1 MARSLPSGKLQVA
14 HLKRDQAC
22 PQQTI
27 PELPE
32 NIMRLTLVGSLVL
45 ALASHA
51 AAPSHAS
58 QKALGAAAVAT
69 VTATIKAIDS
79 TNRLVTLAFEDGTVD
94 TVSAGPEVRRFSEL
108 KVGDKVTFRYQES
121 AVVQLRKPG
130 DVTPA
135 SSATQGITRSAG
147 AKPGGTM
154 AQQVTARVTVEAI
167 DAAVPS
173 ISVKTDDGRHVTY
186 HVEDKKNLEG
196 VKAGDR
202 LDITLT
208 RALMVSVADGK
219 ADAK

>member
-1 MARSLPSGKLQVA
+1 MNPGER
-14 HLKRDQAC
+14 
-22 PQQTI
+22 
-27 PELPE
+27 
-32 NIMRLTLVGSLVL
+32 MRLTVLAFVVLVL
-45 ALASHA
+45 TCNATASAHA
-51 AAPSHAS
+51 G
-58 QKALGAAAVAT
+58 QKAVGAAAAAT

-94 TVSAGPEVRRFSEL
+94 TVMAGPEVRRFSEL
-108 KVGDKVTFRYQES
+108 KAGDKVTFRYQES

-167 DAAVPS
+167 DATVPS
-173 ISVKTDDGRHVTY
+173 ITVKTDDGRRVTY
-186 HVEDKKNLEG
+186 QVEDKKNLEG

>member
-1 MARSLPSGKLQVA
+1 
-14 HLKRDQAC
+14 
-22 PQQTI
+22 
-27 PELPE
+27 
-32 NIMRLTLVGSLVL
+32 MRLTLVAFFVFVL
-45 ALASHA
+45 TCNATASAHA
-51 AAPSHAS
+51 GQRAV
-58 QKALGAAAVAT
+58 GAAATAT

-79 TNRLVTLAFEDGTVD
+79 TNRLVTLTFEDGTVD
-94 TVSAGPEVRRFSEL
+94 TVTAGPEVRRFSEL
-108 KVGDKVTFRYQES
+108 KVGDKVTFRYRES

-130 DVTPA
+130 DATPA
-135 SSATQGITRSAG
+135 SSTTQGITRSAG

-154 AQQVTARVTVEAI
+154 AQQVTAKVTVEAI

-173 ISVKTDDGRHVTY
+173 ITVKTDDGRHMTY

-208 RALMVSVADGK
+208 RALMVSVADGT

>member
-1 MARSLPSGKLQVA
+1 
-14 HLKRDQAC
+14 
-22 PQQTI
+22 
-27 PELPE
+27 
-32 NIMRLTLVGSLVL
+32 MRLTLV
-45 ALASHA
+45 ALFFLLTCSATGPAHA
-51 AAPSHAS
+51 G
-58 QKALGAAAVAT
+58 QKPVGATPIAT

-94 TVSAGPEVRRFSEL
+94 TVTAGPEVRRFSEL
-108 KVGDKVTFRYQES
+108 KVGDKVTFQYQES
-121 AVVQLRKPG
+121 AIVQLRKPG

-135 SSATQGITRSAG
+135 SSATQGITRTAG

-154 AQQVTARVTVEAI
+154 AQQLTARVTVEAI

-173 ISVKTDDGRHVTY
+173 ITVKADDGRHVTY

-208 RALMVSVADGK
+208 RALMVSVANGK
-219 ADAK
+219 AAGKPDAK

>member
-1 MARSLPSGKLQVA
+1 
-14 HLKRDQAC
+14 
-22 PQQTI
+22 
-27 PELPE
+27 
-32 NIMRLTLVGSLVL
+32 MRLLVL
-45 ALASHA
+45 AFVVLVLTCHATAPAHA
-51 AAPSHAS
+51 A
-58 QKALGAAAVAT
+58 QKPVGATAAAT

-94 TVSAGPEVRRFSEL
+94 TVKAGPEVRRFNEL

-130 DVTPA
+130 NVTPA
-135 SSATQGITRSAG
+135 SSAAQGITRSAG

-154 AQQVTARVTVEAI
+154 AQQVTAHVTVEAI

-173 ISVKTDDGRHVTY
+173 ITVKTDDGRHVTY

-202 LDITLT
+202 LEITLT
-208 RALMVSVADGK
+208 RALMVSVAEGHAAPK
-219 ADAK
+219 

>member
-1 MARSLPSGKLQVA
+1 
-14 HLKRDQAC
+14 
-22 PQQTI
+22 
-27 PELPE
+27 
-32 NIMRLTLVGSLVL
+32 MRLTLV
-45 ALASHA
+45 ALFFLLTSSATGPAHA
-51 AAPSHAS
+51 G
-58 QKALGAAAVAT
+58 QKPVGATATAT

-94 TVSAGPEVRRFSEL
+94 TVTAGPEVRRFSEL
-108 KVGDKVTFRYQES
+108 KVGDKVTFQYQES

-130 DVTPA
+130 DGTPA
-135 SSATQGITRSAG
+135 ASAAQGITRTDG

-154 AQQVTARVTVEAI
+154 AQQVTARVTVQKRSMRRY
-167 DAAVPS
+167 PS
-173 ISVKTDDGRHVTY
+173 ITVKTDDGRHVTY

-219 ADAK
+219 AAATPDPK

>member
-1 MARSLPSGKLQVA
+1 
-14 HLKRDQAC
+14 
-22 PQQTI
+22 
-27 PELPE
+27 
-32 NIMRLTLVGSLVL
+32 MRLTLV
-45 ALASHA
+45 ALLFLLLTSSATGPAHA
-51 AAPSHAS
+51 G
-58 QKALGAAAVAT
+58 QKPVGAAATAT

-94 TVSAGPEVRRFSEL
+94 TVAAGPEVRRFSEL
-108 KVGDKVTFRYQES
+108 KVGDKVTFQYQES
-121 AVVQLRKPG
+121 AVVQLRKAG

-135 SSATQGITRSAG
+135 SAATQGITRSAG

-173 ISVKTDDGRHVTY
+173 ITVKTDDGRQVTY

-208 RALMVSVADGK
+208 RALMVNVADGK
-219 ADAK
+219 APVKPDAK

>member
-1 MARSLPSGKLQVA
+1 
-14 HLKRDQAC
+14 
-22 PQQTI
+22 
-27 PELPE
+27 
-32 NIMRLTLVGSLVL
+32 MRLTLV
-45 ALASHA
+45 ALLFLLLTSSATGPAHA
-51 AAPSHAS
+51 G
-58 QKALGAAAVAT
+58 QKPVGAAATAT

-94 TVSAGPEVRRFSEL
+94 TVTAGPEVRRFSEL

-121 AVVQLRKPG
+121 AVVQVRKPG
-130 DVTPA
+130 DVTPP

-154 AQQVTARVTVEAI
+154 AQQVTANVTVEAI
-167 DAAVPS
+167 DAAVP
-173 ISVKTDDGRHVTY
+173 ITVKTDDGRHVTY

-202 LDITLT
+202 LAITLT

-219 ADAK
+219 ADPK

>member
-1 MARSLPSGKLQVA
+1 M
-14 HLKRDQAC
+14 
-22 PQQTI
+22 
-27 PELPE
+27 
-32 NIMRLTLVGSLVL
+32 
-45 ALASHA
+45 
-51 AAPSHAS
+51 
-58 QKALGAAAVAT
+58 
-69 VTATIKAIDS
+69 
-79 TNRLVTLAFEDGTVD
+79 
-94 TVSAGPEVRRFSEL
+94 RRFSEL

-121 AVVQLRKPG
+121 AVVQVRKPG

-154 AQQVTARVTVEAI
+154 AQQVTASVTVEAI

-173 ISVKTDDGRHVTY
+173 ITVKTDDGRHVTY

-219 ADAK
+219 AARNPTRNRRISANRREQLYVVLASRVCGAAAGYDADALQQTQHGTMNL